1 MMRRAFLA
9 LALGLA
15 LAGCEIYQ
23 PATPDAI
30 AAARYVSS
38 EPPSI
43 TLLSMVNARNGRSAH
58 SALLINGSQVV
69 LYDPAGTFTHPDLPR
84 ANDVH
89 YGMSPRYVDYYERY
103 HARFSHF
110 VHRQTVYVSRA
121 EADAAI
127 ARAEAEGKTA
137 KMHCALAVAAVLQ
150 PLDRFGHTRSSY
162 FPEVLREDFA
172 RIDGV
177 KEGFI
182 YERDEGKNRVWEQ
195 ASAASG

>member
-1 MMRRAFLA
+1 MRRAVLA

-15 LAGCEIYQ
+15 VAGCEIYQ
-23 PATPDAI
+23 PASPEAV
-30 AAARYVSS
+30 AAARYVSD

-43 TLLSMVNARNGRSAH
+43 TLMSMVNAKNGRSAH

-84 ANDVH
+84 SNDVH

-110 VHRQTVYVSRA
+110 VHRQTISVSRA
-121 EADAAI
+121 EADEAI

-137 KMHCALAVAAVLQ
+137 KMHCALAIAAVLQ
-150 PLDRFGHTRSSY
+150 PMPRFDEVRSSY

-172 RIDGV
+172 RFDGID
-177 KEGFI
+177 EGFI
-182 YERDEGKNRVWEQ
+182 YGEDEGKVKVWEQ
-195 ASAASG
+195 ESGASG